1 MNIAVMKSA
10 KASNVHSVYTHANV
24 SYQNQAEMEGQRLA
38 GIAFI
43 GFLLCYVWIFAV
55 FEKYEALQ

>member
-1 MNIAVMKSA
+1 MNIAVMKST
-10 KASNVHSVYTHANV
+10 KANSVHSVYTHTHIA
-24 SYQNQAEMEGQRLA
+24 YQIQAEMEGQRLA
-38 GIAFI
+38 GVAFI